1 MSSEFET
8 SIAGRRD
15 CLCGDLQLSGQ
26 EPEKAIQEEKQRHLS
41 PVLPARAVMPDVGTR
56 CHEPEALSN

>member
-1 MSSEFET
+1 MSSEVET

-26 EPEKAIQEEKQRHLS
+26 EPEKAMQEEKQRHMS
-41 PVLPARAVMPDVGTR
+41 PYYP
-56 CHEPEALSN
+56 PEL